1 MHVSVASVQYNT
13 SSRRSRPIRHGSA
26 DMSTRAMPRR
36 VQALFVVIRFIV
48 GLTLASAAVTALLTL
63 MAILAWLF
71 GAT

>member
-1 MHVSVASVQYNT
+1 
-13 SSRRSRPIRHGSA
+13 
-26 DMSTRAMPRR
+26 MSTRAMPRR